1 MAKTNKSFLNSIRTS
16 FNSLGA
22 NETEETKTVS
32 EEQLE
37 KQLESSKTSEVKKA
51 DEKEE
56 KKEEI
61 STEKI
66 ESKVSK
72 PVKEAEKVVEDEED
86 DIEVEVEEYTDSKEE
101 EKKESRGEESS
112 VTTHTENTQKESF
125 EDAVKP
131 YAGGFYVIKTNASD
145 TTFAVGLE
153 SVENKNVVE
162 PLVFKIIENKD
173 AFYSYL
179 DRNAFSLFK
188 GDYEKG
194 KVKILSLNNGLQLIV
209 GIDNVIKEEREKEIN
224 GGFIKNIDE
233 QYGRIRKVS
242 TYIPEE
248 FEIYCRRRAALSGV
262 YKGQIKFVICNLI
275 NKDRE
280 KHLDLL

>member
-72 PVKEAEKVVEDEED
+72 LVKEAEKVVEDEED

-101 EKKESRGEESS
+101 EKKESRGEESRALP
-112 VTTHTENTQKESF
+112 VNNTVKESF

-131 YAGGFYVIKTNASD
+131 YNGGFYVIKTNASD

-153 SVENKNVVE
+153 SVENKNGVE
-162 PLVFKIIENKD
+162 PLVLKITENKD

>member
-22 NETEETKTVS
+22 NDAEETKTVS

-37 KQLESSKTSEVKKA
+37 KQLESSKSSVAKKD
-51 DEKEE
+51 DEKEN
-56 KKEEI
+56 KEEI

-66 ESKVSK
+66 EPKVSK
-72 PVKEAEKVVEDEED
+72 TVKEAEKVVEDEED
-86 DIEVEVEEYTDSKEE
+86 DIEVEVEEDTDSKEE
-101 EKKESRGEESS
+101 EKKESRGEESRALP
-112 VTTHTENTQKESF
+112 VNNTVKESF
-125 EDAVKP
+125 EDVIRP

-179 DRNAFSLFK
+179 DRDAFSLFK

-209 GIDNVIKEEREKEIN
+209 GIDNVIKEEREKELN

>member
-22 NETEETKTVS
+22 NEAEETKTVS

-37 KQLESSKTSEVKKA
+37 KQLESSKTSVAKKD
-51 DEKEE
+51 DEKEN
-56 KKEEI
+56 KEEI

-72 PVKEAEKVVEDEED
+72 PVKEAEKLVEDEED

-101 EKKESRGEESS
+101 EKKESRGEESRALP
-112 VTTHTENTQKESF
+112 VNNTVKESF

>member
-22 NETEETKTVS
+22 NEAEETKTVS

-37 KQLESSKTSEVKKA
+37 KQLESSKTSVAKKD
-51 DEKEE
+51 DEKEN
-56 KKEEI
+56 KEEI

-72 PVKEAEKVVEDEED
+72 PVKEAEKLVEDEED

-101 EKKESRGEESS
+101 EKKESRGEESRALP
-112 VTTHTENTQKESF
+112 VNNTVKESF

-179 DRNAFSLFK
+179 DRNAFALFK

>member
-37 KQLESSKTSEVKKA
+37 KQLETTKASEVKA
-51 DEKEE
+51 DEKKEDKKEISENKLEE
-56 KKEEI
+56 KI
-61 STEKI
+61 SKL
-66 ESKVSK
+66 
-72 PVKEAEKVVEDEED
+72 VKEAENVVEDE
-86 DIEVEVEEYTDSKEE
+86 IEVEVEEDTSAKEE
-101 EKKESRGEESS
+101 KESRVEESS
-112 VTTHTENTQKESF
+112 STVTAIENTPKESF

-131 YAGGFYVIKTNASD
+131 YNGGFYVIKTSVSD

-153 SVENKNVVE
+153 TPENKSIVE

-173 AFYSYL
+173 AYYSYL
-179 DRNAFSLFK
+179 DKNAFSLFK

-209 GIDNVIKEEREKEIN
+209 GIDNVVKEEREKENN
-224 GGFIKNIDE
+224 GGFVKNIDD
-233 QYGRIRKVS
+233 QFTRIRKVS

-248 FEIYCRRRAALSGV
+248 FEIYCRRRAAISGV

-280 KHLDLL
+280 KHPDLL

>member
-61 STEKI
+61 SIEKI
-66 ESKVSK
+66 EPKVSK
-72 PVKEAEKVVEDEED
+72 LVKEAEKVVEDEED

-101 EKKESRGEESS
+101 EKKESRGEESRALP
-112 VTTHTENTQKESF
+112 VNNTVKESF

-179 DRNAFSLFK
+179 DRNAFALFK

-209 GIDNVIKEEREKEIN
+209 GIDNVIKEEREKELN

>member
-37 KQLESSKTSEVKKA
+37 KQLESSKTSVAKKD
-51 DEKEE
+51 DEKEN
-56 KKEEI
+56 KEEI
-61 STEKI
+61 SIEKI
-66 ESKVSK
+66 EPKVSK
-72 PVKEAEKVVEDEED
+72 LVKEAEKVVEDEED

-101 EKKESRGEESS
+101 EKKESRALP
-112 VTTHTENTQKESF
+112 VNNTVKESF

-179 DRNAFSLFK
+179 DRNAFALFK

-209 GIDNVIKEEREKEIN
+209 GIDNVIKEEREKELN

>member
-22 NETEETKTVS
+22 NEAEETKTVS

-37 KQLESSKTSEVKKA
+37 KQLESSKTSVAKKD
-51 DEKEE
+51 DEKEN
-56 KKEEI
+56 KEEI

-72 PVKEAEKVVEDEED
+72 PVKEAEKLVEDEED

-101 EKKESRGEESS
+101 EKKESRGEESRALP
-112 VTTHTENTQKESF
+112 VNNTVKESF
-125 EDAVKP
+125 EDAVKT

>member
-37 KQLESSKTSEVKKA
+37 KQLESSKTSVAKKD
-51 DEKEE
+51 DEKEN
-56 KKEEI
+56 KEEI
-61 STEKI
+61 SIEKI
-66 ESKVSK
+66 EPKVSK
-72 PVKEAEKVVEDEED
+72 LVKEAEKVVEDEED

-101 EKKESRGEESS
+101 EKKESRGEESRALP
-112 VTTHTENTQKESF
+112 VNNTVKESF

-179 DRNAFSLFK
+179 DRNAFALFK

-209 GIDNVIKEEREKEIN
+209 GIDNVIKEEREKELN

>member
-72 PVKEAEKVVEDEED
+72 PVKEAEKLVEDEED
-86 DIEVEVEEYTDSKEE
+86 DIEVEVEEYTDSKE

-125 EDAVKP
+125 EDAVKT
-131 YAGGFYVIKTNASD
+131 YNGGFYVIKTNASD

>member
-37 KQLESSKTSEVKKA
+37 KQLESSKTPEVKKA

-66 ESKVSK
+66 EPKVSK

-101 EKKESRGEESS
+101 EKKESRGEESRALP
-112 VTTHTENTQKESF
+112 VNNTVKESF

-131 YAGGFYVIKTNASD
+131 YNGGFYVIKTNASD